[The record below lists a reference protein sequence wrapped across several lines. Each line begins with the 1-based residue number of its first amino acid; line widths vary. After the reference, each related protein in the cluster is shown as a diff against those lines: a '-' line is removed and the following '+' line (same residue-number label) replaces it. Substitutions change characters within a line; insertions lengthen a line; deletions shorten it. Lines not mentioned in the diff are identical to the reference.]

1 MDNIQKQQE
10 AMRERSTV
18 FETVPFSEGFFTA
31 ANRVNCAAPFS
42 EYSSARLLG
51 VKIQRLMH
59 GSQTKD
65 GKLHTGQMM
74 VFISLTSERV
84 GENLSKSLPSSR

>member
-18 FETVPFSEGFFTA
+18 FETVPFSEGFFTG

-42 EYSSARLLG
+42 ECSSAPLLSA
-51 VKIQRLMH
+51 KIQRLIH
-59 GSQTKD
+59 G
-65 GKLHTGQMM
+65 
-74 VFISLTSERV
+74 
-84 GENLSKSLPSSR
+84 